1 MHFPAHEQK
10 QALLEQVLRI
20 ADERLPAAA
29 AAEARA
35 FIARYYEQVDAEDL
49 AARAPA
55 DLYGAAIAHLELAR
69 LFQSGRPNVRVYNP
83 SGAAEGWSSPHTVIE
98 MVNDDMPFLV
108 DSVTMEMNRQGCTL
122 HLLNHPLFSTRR
134 DDSGRLVAFGAP
146 GSESRQESL
155 IHVEVDREIDA
166 SRLEALGA
174 GLLSVLADVRVAWQD
189 WTAMRARMDAIAAE
203 LAAPPAFLAGEE
215 TAEIA
220 QFLAWASDHHF
231 TFLGYREYELARDAG
246 EDQLRIVAGSGLG
259 VLREPAQGLSKSFA
273 ELPRELRA
281 LAREPRLLVLTKANA
296 RATVHRPGYLD
307 YIGVKRFDAAG
318 KVIGERR
325 FVGLYTS
332 SAYHADPR
340 EVPLLRRK
348 VARVIERAGFRPYS
362 HMYKNLLTVLQDYPR
377 DELFQVDEETLLETA
392 MGVLR
397 LGDRRKVRVF
407 IRRDVFGRFYSCLAY
422 IPRESFNTDARVKIQ
437 EILRRHLEGA
447 SAEFTVH
454 LSEATLAR
462 LHVLVRASP
471 RQSPDYDVRQIEA
484 EISQATRRWDEAL
497 KAALIE
503 AHGEAGAGP
512 LLREF
517 VDAFPPAYRDTVSA
531 PTAVRD
537 IAFVRTLGAERPF
550 AVDLYRRDAGDD
562 RALRLRVYRLGAPVP
577 LSASLPVLENLGLEV
592 LDEASWEIAE
602 GARKERVFLHDFGL
616 RSARPIADVAAIKP
630 ATEEALVRVARRE
643 IENDGFNRLTP
654 AAALAPDDVVVLRA
668 YAKYLKQAAFTFSQA
683 YIEQT
688 LAAHAAI
695 AAKLV
700 ALFHAR
706 FDPALGAAREATV
719 ARLVEEIRAAL
730 NGVSNADEDRILRRF
745 LALVDAT
752 VRTNHWVRD
761 ASGKRKPYLSLKLRS
776 ERVPDLPAPRPL
788 FEVWVYAPRFEAI
801 HLRGGKVARGGLRW
815 SDRPEDFRTEVLG
828 LMKAQMV
835 KNAVIVPVGSKG
847 GFVLKAAPPA
857 AQREAFVAE
866 GIACYSDFLRG
877 LLDVTDNLAAGEVVP
892 PRDVV
897 RHDPD
902 DPYLVVAAD
911 KGTATFSDIAN
922 AISGE
927 YGFWLG
933 DAFASGGSAG
943 YDHKKMGITARGAWE
958 SVKRHFREMGIDT
971 QSQDF
976 TVVGIGDMSGDVFGN
991 GMLLSPHIRLVAAF
1005 DHRHVFL
1012 DPDADAASSFAERE
1026 RLFALPRSSWD
1037 DYDRSKISKG
1047 GGVFPRSAKSIALSP
1062 EVRRALAI
1070 DAAELPPAQLIRAVL
1085 RAPVDLL
1092 YNGGIGT
1099 YVKAAH
1105 QSNAEV
1111 GDRANDA
1118 VRVNGTELRARVVG
1132 EGGNLGFTQL
1142 GRVEYA
1148 REGGGGEGGRINTDA
1163 IDNSAGVDCSD
1174 HEVNIK
1180 ILLGIAEREG
1190 TLPSAE
1196 RNALLAAMTPDVA
1209 RLVLADNYFQ
1219 TQSLSVSA
1227 TRAEKLLDSQA
1238 ALIRAL
1244 EKAGRL
1250 DRAVEFL
1257 PSEDE
1262 IAERRLAKEGLTSP
1276 ERAVLLAY
1284 SKMALFDALSASPLV
1299 DDEYV
1304 SQALGGYFPPQL
1316 RERFAAAMPRHPL
1329 RREIVATVVANGLV
1343 NRTGSTF
1350 VHRMQEETGA
1360 AADEVA
1366 RAFILVRDT
1375 FGFEPLWAAIDA
1387 LDNRV
1392 PAALQ
1397 YGMLVDAGRLLLR
1410 ATLWFLR
1417 RRRER
1422 LPIARVLEIFR
1433 PGLAAIEGGLPAI
1446 LGADDRAAYE
1456 QAARTLADQ
1465 GVPPELARRI
1475 AGLDALY
1482 ATLDVTEVAIAQSK
1496 GVRPLAALH
1505 FALVGELRLGWF
1517 SRQIAL
1523 LPTDTSWQALAR
1535 NALRDDLASQQ
1546 RALTAS
1552 VSQLS
1557 PGSEDPEEMLERWR
1571 EHYRPAIARLTAMI
1585 EELKRAGP
1593 LDLAVLSVLLRELR
1607 GISA

>member
-10 QALLEQVLRI
+10 QALLERVLAI
-20 ADERLPAAA
+20 ADERLAPAA

-35 FIARYYEQVDAEDL
+35 FIARYYEQVDIEDL
-49 AARAPA
+49 VARPPA
-55 DLYGAAIAHLELAR
+55 DLYGAAIAHLEFAR
-69 LFQSGRPNVRVYNP
+69 LFAGGSAKLRVYNP
-83 SGAAEGWSSPHTVIE
+83 GHEEQGWSSPHTVIE

-108 DSVTMEMNRQGCTL
+108 DSVTMEVNRQGCTL

-134 DDSGRLVAFGAP
+134 DAQGRLLAFGPP
-146 GSESRQESL
+146 GAEERQESL
-155 IHVEVDREIDA
+155 IHVEVDREIDPG
-166 SRLEALGA
+166 RLEALGA
-174 GLLSVLADVRVAWQD
+174 GLVSVLGDVRAAWED
-189 WTAMRARMDAIAAE
+189 WNAMRARMDAIAAE
-203 LAAPPAFLAGEE
+203 LAAPPVFLAGEE
-215 TAEIA
+215 TAEVA
-220 QFLAWASDHHF
+220 AFLAWASDHHF
-231 TFLGYREYELARDAG
+231 TFLGYREYRLESVAG
-246 EDQLRIVAGSGLG
+246 EDQLAIVPGSGLG
-259 VLREPAQGLSKSFA
+259 VLRRPAEGRSRSFT

-281 LAREPRLLVLTKANA
+281 LAREARLLVLTKANS

-307 YIGVKRFDAAG
+307 YIGVKRFDESG
-318 KVIGERR
+318 RVVGERR

-377 DELFQVDEETLLETA
+377 DELFQVDEENLLETA

-397 LGDRRKVRVF
+397 LGDRRKTRVF
-407 IRRDVFGRFYSCLAY
+407 IRRDIFGRFYSCLVY
-422 IPRESFNTDARVKIQ
+422 LPRESFNTDSRLKVQ
-437 EILRRHLEGA
+437 EILRRHLDA
-447 SAEFTVH
+447 TSAEFTVH

-462 LHVLVRASP
+462 LHVLVRTGPGAAA
-471 RQSPDYDVRQIEA
+471 DYDVPAIEA
-484 EISQATRRWDEAL
+484 EIARATRRWEEGLKQAL
-497 KAALIE
+497 VE
-503 AHGEAGAGP
+503 AHGEARAVP

-517 VDAFPPAYRDTVSA
+517 AHAFPAAYRDDVDA
-531 PTAVRD
+531 AVAVRD
-537 IAFVRTLGAERPF
+537 IDFVRVLGPERTF
-550 AVDLYRRDAGDD
+550 AVELYRRDAADE
-562 RALRLRVYRLGAPVP
+562 RALRLRVYRLGEPVP
-577 LSASLPVLENLGLEV
+577 LSGSLPVLENLGLEV
-592 LDEASWEIAE
+592 LDEVSFELHPASRAE
-602 GARKERVFLHDFGL
+602 PVFLHDFGL
-616 RSARPIADVAAIKP
+616 RAARPIPDVGAVKAI
-630 ATEEALVRVARRE
+630 TEEALVRVARRA

-654 AAALAPDDVVVLRA
+654 GAALAPDDVVVLRA
-668 YAKYLKQAAFTFSQA
+668 YAKYLKQAGFTFSQA
-683 YIEQT
+683 YMEQT
-688 LAAHAAI
+688 LAAHPSI
-695 AAKLV
+695 AAKLA
-700 ALFHAR
+700 ALFHVR
-706 FDPALGAAREATV
+706 FDPALSQARPANEA
-719 ARLVEEIRAAL
+719 RIVEEIRAAL
-730 NGVSNADEDRILRRF
+730 NGVANADEDRILRRF
-745 LALVDAT
+745 LALIQAT
-752 VRTNHWVRD
+752 LRTNHWVLVD
-761 ASGKRKPYLSLKLRS
+761 GKRKPFLALKLRS
-776 ERVPDLPAPRPL
+776 EAVPELPAPRPL
-788 FEVWVYAPRFEAI
+788 FEVWVYAARFEAI
-801 HLRGGKVARGGLRW
+801 HLRGGKVARGGIRW

-857 AQREAFVAE
+857 SQREAFLAE
-866 GIACYSDFLRG
+866 GVECYRDFLRG
-877 LLDVTDNLAAGEVVP
+877 LLDVTDNLVAGRVVP

-922 AISGE
+922 AISAE

-958 SVKRHFREMGIDT
+958 SVKRHFRELGVDT
-971 QSQDF
+971 QAQDF
-976 TVVGIGDMSGDVFGN
+976 SVVGVGDMSGDVFGN
-991 GMLLSPHIRLVAAF
+991 GMLLSRHIRLLAAF

-1012 DPDADAASSFAERE
+1012 DPDPDPQASYRERE
-1026 RLFALPRSSWD
+1026 RLFQLPRSSWD
-1037 DYDRSKISKG
+1037 DYDRARISKG
-1047 GGVFPRSAKSIALSP
+1047 GGVFPRSAKTIAVSP
-1062 EVRRALAI
+1062 EAARALAI
-1070 DAAELPPAQLIRAVL
+1070 EPADVTPQELIRAIL
-1085 RAPVDLL
+1085 KAPADLL

-1099 YVKAAH
+1099 YVKATR

-1118 VRVNGTELRARVVG
+1118 VRVNGAQLRCKVVG

-1148 REGGGGEGGRINTDA
+1148 LEGAGGSGGRINTDA

-1180 ILLGIAEREG
+1180 ILLGIAEAEG
-1190 TLPSAE
+1190 TLAAKE
-1196 RNALLAAMTPDVA
+1196 RDALLAAMTDDVA

-1227 TRAEKLLDSQA
+1227 TRADKLLDAQA
-1238 ALIRAL
+1238 ALMRAL

-1257 PSEDE
+1257 PGEDE
-1262 IAERRLAKEGLTSP
+1262 IVERRLAKTGLTAP

-1284 SKMALFDALSASPLV
+1284 SKMALFDALAASTLV

-1304 SQALGGYFPPQL
+1304 SQALVAYFPPQL
-1316 RERFAAAMPRHPL
+1316 AERFAAAMPRHPL
-1329 RREIVATVVANGLV
+1329 RREIVATVVANALV

-1360 AADEVA
+1360 TPEEVA
-1366 RAFILVRDT
+1366 RASILVRDI
-1375 FGFEPLWAAIDA
+1375 FGFEELWAAIDA

-1392 PAALQ
+1392 DAKLQ
-1397 YGMLVDAGRLLLR
+1397 YEMLVDAGRLLLR

-1433 PGLAAIEGGLPAI
+1433 PGLAAIEGELASI
-1446 LGADDRAAYE
+1446 LGAEDRAAFE
-1456 QAARTLADQ
+1456 QAALRLANQ
-1465 GVPPELARRI
+1465 GVPTPLARRT
-1475 AGLDALY
+1475 AALDALY
-1482 ATLDVTEVAIAQSK
+1482 AALDVTEVAIAQSK
-1496 GVRPLAALH
+1496 GVQALAALY
-1505 FALVGELRLGWF
+1505 FALVGELELGWF
-1517 SRQIAL
+1517 ARKIAL
-1523 LPTDTSWQALAR
+1523 LPTDTPWQALAR

-1557 PGSEDPEEMLERWR
+1557 PGSQDPAAMLANWR
-1571 EHYRPAIARLTAMI
+1571 EHYQPAIARLKSMI
-1585 EELKRAGP
+1585 EELKRAGS